1 MSAMLKKI
9 DEQIVQQIV
18 DRLVQVLHP
27 QEIYVF
33 GSQATGKTHAHSD
46 LDLLI
51 VVDDDAGDLHELAGR
66 AYSAVADIALPKD
79 LVFYRRQSM
88 EKWAPVKFSLPYEA
102 THKGRL
108 VYAA

>member
-1 MSAMLKKI
+1 MPAMLKNI
-9 DEQIVQQIV
+9 DEQILKQIV
-18 DRLVQVLHP
+18 DRLVQVLRP
-27 QEIYVF
+27 QEIYLF
-33 GSQATGKTHAHSD
+33 GSQASGKTHKRSD

-51 VVDDDAGDLHELAGR
+51 VVDDDAGDLHQLAGR
-66 AYSAVADIALPKD
+66 AYSAVADIAVPKD

-88 EKWAPVKFSLPYEA
+88 EKWAPVKFSLPYEV

>member
-9 DEQIVQQIV
+9 DEQTVQQIV
-18 DRLVQVLHP
+18 SRLVEVLHP
-27 QEIYVF
+27 EEIYVF
-33 GSQATGKTHAHSD
+33 GSQASGKTHKHSD

-51 VVDDDAGDLHELAGR
+51 VVNDDAGDLHELAGR
-66 AYSAVADIALPKD
+66 GYIALSYIGLPVD
-79 LVFYRRQSM
+79 LVFYRRKSM
-88 EKWAPVKFSLPYEA
+88 EKWVPVRFSLPYEA

>member
-1 MSAMLKKI
+1 MPAMLKNN
-9 DEQIVQQIV
+9 DQILQQIV

-27 QEIYVF
+27 QEIYLF
-33 GSQATGKTHAHSD
+33 GSQATGKTHEHSD

-66 AYSAVADIALPKD
+66 GYIALSYIGLPVD
-79 LVFYRRQSM
+79 LVFYRRKSM
-88 EKWAPVKFSLPYEA
+88 GKWAPVEFSLPYEA
-102 THKGRL
+102 THKGKL

>member
-1 MSAMLKKI
+1 MVDMLEL
-9 DEQIVQQIV
+9 DDQILREIV

-27 QEIYVF
+27 QKIYLF
-33 GSQATGKTHAHSD
+33 GSRASGKTHQRSD
-46 LDLLI
+46 VDMLL

-66 AYSAVADIALPKD
+66 AYSAVADITVPKD
-79 LVFYRRQSM
+79 LVFYRLGDM
-88 EKWAPVKFSLPYEA
+88 EKWAPVKFSLPYEV

>member
-1 MSAMLKKI
+1 MSTMLKI
-9 DEQIVQQIV
+9 NDQTVQQIV
-18 DRLVQVLHP
+18 NRLVQVLHP
-27 QEIYVF
+27 QQIYLF
-33 GSQATGKTHAHSD
+33 GSRATGKTHEHSD

-51 VVDDDAGDLHELAGR
+51 VVDDDAGDLHQLAGQ

-79 LVFYRRQSM
+79 LVFYRRKSM
-88 EKWAPVKFSLPYEA
+88 EKWAPVKFSLPYEV